1 MKAWVFCSSS
11 GLAETRLAA
20 KHGSCESLH
29 PSPGLADDTKP
40 SVAVGLRAA
49 VGLPLGLGGQGLGFW
64 ELCRS

>member
-49 VGLPLGLGGQGLGFW
+49 VGLPLVLG
-64 ELCRS
+64 S